1 MGSPDGTPQAG
12 EAGTAVYAAH
22 RDTHFA
28 FLADMKESDEI
39 RVTRDDGR
47 IFSCHVAGTQ
57 VVRWDRSGMGPYA
70 LGHSLVL
77 ATCWP
82 FGAMRP
88 GPLR

>member
-1 MGSPDGTPQAG
+1 MPRIAIRIRLPRRYEG
-12 EAGTAVYAAH
+12 E
-22 RDTHFA
+22 R
-28 FLADMKESDEI
+28 EI

-88 GPLR
+88 DPLR